1 MVLSVLNYYD
11 IKKIEYATN
20 DNKYK
25 DFILVSL
32 TSDDPSYFMLDQ
44 KIGYYSDLKNDTTL
58 SRDRLRSFNNTIR
71 AFVQTQ
77 QNNMIYQPTLPN
89 YRSSSS
95 SESQIPFG
103 NFDLGGGHF
112 FFQKSKKKTSK
123 LLSAGSLSA
132 GSLSAGSV
140 SVGRVSAGSR
150 SAASAGSNAAYDYAG
165 AGGGDGVRKL
175 AEMPKI
181 CFGTAQGLLDKTLP
195 LALANGY
202 THIDGAEVYNNHRI
216 VQEAIRPV
224 QRQSLWITWK
234 DNNITLEKIQEIAR
248 KLQCG
253 YIDLFLIHF
262 GCGVAQDYV
271 ELKKAQSAGLIR
283 FYGVSNCED
292 FDTIRTLKQEQNIF
306 ANQIQARPP
315 GGAIQERAIMKDT
328 FIEQCNA
335 IGVSVMLYG
344 TVSGILNSM
353 DLVQEEN
360 YKYWIENKNLENIN
374 KYYIDKYVSSK
385 PNVLMVSSVSGQSL
399 KRNIFDVKKS
409 IEGPLLTAE
418 KFNEIERKLLQIN
431 FAKM

>member
-11 IKKIEYATN
+11 IKKIEYATD

-32 TSDDPSYFMLDQ
+32 TTNDPSYFMLDQ

-58 SRDRLRSFNNTIR
+58 SRDRLRSFNYTIH

-89 YRSSSS
+89 YRSSSD
-95 SESQIPFG
+95 SQIPFG

-112 FFQKSKKKTSK
+112 FFSKKQKKTSK

-140 SVGRVSAGSR
+140 SAGSR
-150 SAASAGSNAAYDYAG
+150 SASAGSNAAYDYAG

-216 VQEAIRPV
+216 VQEAIRHV

-234 DNNITLEKIQEIAR
+234 DNNITLEKIQEIVR

-292 FDTIRTLKQEQNIF
+292 FDTIRTLKQEHNIF

-315 GGAIQERAIMKDT
+315 GGSIQERAIMKDT

-353 DLVQEEN
+353 DLFQEEN

-385 PNVLMVSSVSGQSL
+385 PNVLMVSSVSVSGQSL